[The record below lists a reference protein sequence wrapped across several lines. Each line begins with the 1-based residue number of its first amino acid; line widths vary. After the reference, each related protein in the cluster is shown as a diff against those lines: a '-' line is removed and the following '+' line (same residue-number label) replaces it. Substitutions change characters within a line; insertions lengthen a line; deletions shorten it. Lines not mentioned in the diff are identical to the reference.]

1 MTQSRITITA
11 SPQLLAALDAR
22 NEMRSQSVATIV
34 DRYATLMRVITREIN
49 EVFGPGERALIRDA
63 LNGTAFLDSISP
75 QLVDAEISD
84 ALPELAG
91 KWDVDAE
98 AMRGKLGALG
108 VAQKYA
114 LVDAVERWWRNDAAS
129 EDDKKRDP
137 RGEF

>member
-22 NEMRSQSVATIV
+22 NEMRSQAVAAIV
-34 DRYATLMRVITREIN
+34 DRYATLMRVMTREIN
-49 EVFGPGERALIRDA
+49 ETFDPSERALVRDA

-91 KWDVDAE
+91 KWGVDAE

-108 VAQKYA
+108 VARKYA